1 MAATYAGGVASGGKT
16 TVLLPSYLST
26 TMIRPFSEIGFQVEF
41 YPVAADLSIDPAELL
56 ARCNSGTAAILV
68 MHYFG
73 FHQRHDLIELVH
85 DQFPDLPVIDDRT
98 HMLLSD
104 LRAQNRESSRA
115 LTVYS
120 VRKWGPF
127 PDLGA
132 VLWPAEVGAADRL
145 PPPRRYDWH
154 LALYRVF
161 GSFLRTLFFALPAEG
176 LRALSLRPFHAAE
189 ARLDLRLDLCR
200 ASPFSL
206 LLWRFWDW
214 NAAWHAR
221 RANFQ
226 YLLENWSCR
235 SIEPLYRRLP
245 DSVCPLGFPVRAEGR
260 DRVRQHLIDEGIFP
274 PVHWVLPTAV
284 PAAKFQEAAE
294 LAEHELTIPIDQRY
308 VKKDMD
314 RVLNAL
320 AGW

>member
-1 MAATYAGGVASGGKT
+1 MALAMAATYAGGVASGGKT

-127 PDLGA
+127 PDLGQKPTID
-132 VLWPAEVGAADRL
+132 LGRL
-145 PPPRRYDWH
+145 HKELRGIVRDKLCSRFSNLTCGPDPRRMP
-154 LALYRVF
+154 
-161 GSFLRTLFFALPAEG
+161 GSGRTRG
-176 LRALSLRPFHAAE
+176 
-189 ARLDLRLDLCR
+189 
-200 ASPFSL
+200 
-206 LLWRFWDW
+206 
-214 NAAWHAR
+214 
-221 RANFQ
+221 
-226 YLLENWSCR
+226 
-235 SIEPLYRRLP
+235 
-245 DSVCPLGFPVRAEGR
+245 
-260 DRVRQHLIDEGIFP
+260 
-274 PVHWVLPTAV
+274 
-284 PAAKFQEAAE
+284 
-294 LAEHELTIPIDQRY
+294 
-308 VKKDMD
+308 
-314 RVLNAL
+314 
-320 AGW
+320 